1 MSVSVNGK
9 DVDTSQFTSAE
20 LAAVH
25 ELLCQRAIALGML
38 APARDDGA
46 AEQTAIERLLEAEV
60 RVPVP
65 TEEECRR
72 YYEANPAEFRSG
84 ELVFA
89 RHILFQVTPG
99 VPVNHLRAKAEQT
112 LMELL
117 REPDNFEARA
127 AELSNCPSAVFGGN
141 LGQLTRG
148 ATVPEFEAALF
159 EDTTIGILPKLVK
172 TRYGFHI
179 VAVDHRVPGEILP
192 FAVARPLIEQR
203 LKEAVESRALAQYI
217 TLLAG
222 EAELSGVDLNAAST
236 PLVQ

>member
-1 MSVSVNGK
+1 MSISVNGRV
-9 DVDTSQFTSAE
+9 VDTSQFANAE

-38 APARDDGA
+38 APARDNETT
-46 AEQTAIERLLEAEV
+46 EQAAIERLLETEV
-60 RVPVP
+60 RVPQP
-65 TEEECRR
+65 TEDECRR
-72 YYEANPAEFRSG
+72 YYDANPAEFRSG

-127 AELSNCPSAVFGGN
+127 AELSNCPSGVFGGN

-159 EDTTIGILPKLVK
+159 EDTALGILPKLVK

-179 VAVDHRVPGEILP
+179 VAIDHRVPGEVLP
-192 FAVARPLIEQR
+192 FDVARPRIEQR

-222 EAELSGVDLNAAST
+222 EAEVSGVELNAAST

>member
-1 MSVSVNGK
+1 MSVSVNGTV
-9 DVDTSQFTSAE
+9 VDTTNFTSAK

-38 APARDDGA
+38 DPARGSEA
-46 AEQTAIERLLEAEV
+46 AVENAIERLLAAEV
-60 RVPVP
+60 RVPAP

-72 YYEANPAEFRSG
+72 YYDANPAEFRSG

-99 VPVNHLRAKAEQT
+99 VPVNDLRAKAEQT

-148 ATVPEFEAALF
+148 STVPEFEAAVF
-159 EDTTIGILPKLVK
+159 EETTLGILPKLVK

-179 VAVDHRVPGEILP
+179 VAIDHRVPGEVLP
-192 FAVARPLIEQR
+192 FDVARPKIEQH
-203 LKEAVESRALAQYI
+203 LKEAVESHALTQYV

>member
-9 DVDTSQFTSAE
+9 AVDTSQFASAE

-127 AELSNCPSAVFGGN
+127 TELSNCPSAVFGGN

-192 FAVARPLIEQR
+192 FAVARPRIEQR

-222 EAELSGVDLNAAST
+222 EAELSGVELNAAST